1 MNELTKSLV
10 DFILKYSDTYIK
22 IEPNFMRGT
31 CLTVHVSAK
40 HMDDEITFDWFPG
53 EGSNVEDI
61 MEYVINKAMKEE

>member
-1 MNELTKSLV
+1 
-10 DFILKYSDTYIK
+10 
-22 IEPNFMRGT
+22 MRGT

-40 HMDDEITFDWFPG
+40 HMEDEITFDWFPG